1 MKITINGSPKELAE
15 LLDTLGGMEN
25 AEENHE
31 LPPLLT
37 ELSKNKNTNLFF
49 GDAHDQTSDDIA
61 ETIRHNREI
70 ISTIKKMNEA
80 VKQRKENAPQA
91 ETAEQKIKNFANT
104 LQGCLEEVTKKG

>member
-49 GDAHDQTSDDIA
+49 GDAHD
-61 ETIRHNREI
+61 
-70 ISTIKKMNEA
+70 
-80 VKQRKENAPQA
+80 
-91 ETAEQKIKNFANT
+91 
-104 LQGCLEEVTKKG
+104 